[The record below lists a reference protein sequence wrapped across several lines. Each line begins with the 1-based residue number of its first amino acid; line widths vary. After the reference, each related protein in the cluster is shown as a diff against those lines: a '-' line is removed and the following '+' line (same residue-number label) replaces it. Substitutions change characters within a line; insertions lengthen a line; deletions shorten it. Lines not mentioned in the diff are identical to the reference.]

1 MVWACSPLGLW
12 LSKTKQQDT
21 QSGASD
27 TRLPPFPGLRHSLPC
42 HLSGLIPPTLLTILI
57 SSGLGWHNGSAL
69 HVDLPVLA
77 MSPVRV

>member
-12 LSKTKQQDT
+12 PSKIEDT
-21 QSGASD
+21 QSLASQLS
-27 TRLPPFPGLRHSLPC
+27 LPPWAGSRPSLPC

-77 MSPVRV
+77 RSPVRV